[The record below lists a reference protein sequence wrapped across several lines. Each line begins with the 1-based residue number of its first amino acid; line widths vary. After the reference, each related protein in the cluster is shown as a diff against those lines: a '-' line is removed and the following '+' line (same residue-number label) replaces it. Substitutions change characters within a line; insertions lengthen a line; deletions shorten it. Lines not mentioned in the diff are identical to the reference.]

1 MPRVTSTI
9 DIWTSFSKANVSFVV
24 GVPTAHGELSTMTP
38 VYALGS
44 PVQSTSL
51 VTYPDIY
58 YTYTTV
64 TGVTPDC
71 KFTRV
76 STVVSQADCGQCTMN
91 GGTVKLLYWED
102 QATNPISV
110 TSITSD
116 WPQTV
121 VSNGTT
127 LYSPSVYISFQTA
140 FATNSC
146 GRVGLNY
153 TGTMLTLHPED
164 LSTQVHVGG
173 KVYQTGANRYESLN
187 YADLGGLPPVD
198 VYESQPSCIMF
209 GCPTIYSTSYFPT
222 IAIPPKMRSMDAAW
236 IDCDV
241 GLDGLYDPPIALT
254 PQVVMA
260 TPTEPSVVFPLVT
273 PASPSS
279 TPATYGPSTIAY
291 LSSSTSVSG
300 PLIVQSPV
308 DHTASDSHAT
318 SLASLSPSELAA
330 SHPFSTSVGD
340 PQSWTS
346 DSSTTIPEA
355 SDLPQDPEAT
365 DSYVSSKSPQVDPTQ
380 TSTVLSESE
389 GTETGIDAWQRTSLN
404 GVDRSSSV
412 NSLNAL
418 SVMLSA
424 LDDPSMQLNTQLA
437 TNGADGGSAIHSSL
451 VSSCVLPASGL
462 SLSSLP
468 TTINSETPTGE
479 QHGATLQ
486 GTGRPDYTLSAGSSI
501 TTAASSSGPIRT
513 AASHDTSRADE
524 PSTVRQPALATAAL
538 SSPDASRASSA
549 IATVAL
555 PTISPCNDAS
565 SRNLRGAARAL
576 TVLWCL
582 LSLIIVRM

>member
-24 GVPTAHGELSTMTP
+24 GVPTAHRELSTMTP

-76 STVVSQADCGQCTMN
+76 STVVSQTDCGQCTMN
-91 GGTVKLLYWED
+91 GGTVELLYWED
-102 QATNPISV
+102 QATNLISV
-110 TSITSD
+110 TSITSV

-121 VSNGTT
+121 VYNGTT

-153 TGTMLTLHPED
+153 TGTMLALHPED
-164 LSTQVHVGG
+164 LLTQVHVGG

-187 YADLGGLPPVD
+187 YADLGGLPPAD

-260 TPTEPSVVFPLVT
+260 TPTQPSVVSPVVT
-273 PASPSS
+273 LASPSS
-279 TPATYGPSTIAY
+279 TPATYGPSTTAY
-291 LSSSTSVSG
+291 LSSSTLVSG
-300 PLIVQSPV
+300 SLIVQSPT
-308 DHTASDSHAT
+308 DNTAPDGHAT
-318 SLASLSPSELAA
+318 SLASQSPSELAA
-330 SHPFSTSVGD
+330 SHPFSTSVDD

-346 DSSTTIPEA
+346 DSSTILEA
-355 SDLPQDPEAT
+355 SDSPQDPEAT
-365 DSYVSSKSPQVDPTQ
+365 GSYVSSKSPQLDPTQ
-380 TSTVLSESE
+380 TPTILSESE
-389 GTETGIDAWQRTSLN
+389 GTERRIDAWQRTSLN
-404 GVDRSSSV
+404 SVDRSSSV
-412 NSLNAL
+412 TSLNAL

-424 LDDPSMQLNTQLA
+424 LGDSTMQLSTQLA
-437 TNGADGGSAIHSSL
+437 TNGADSGSATHPRL
-451 VSSCVLPASGL
+451 VSSYVPPSSGL
-462 SLSSLP
+462 SLSFLS
-468 TTINSETPTGE
+468 TTTKESPTGE
-479 QHGATLQ
+479 QGGATLQ
-486 GTGRPDYTLSAGSSI
+486 GTERPNDTLSAGSSI
-501 TTAASSSGPIRT
+501 MTAASSSETIRT

-524 PSTVRQPALATAAL
+524 PSTVRLPALATAAM

-549 IATVAL
+549 IATVAS
-555 PTISPCNDAS
+555 PTILPSSNAS

-576 TVLWCL
+576 TILWCL
-582 LSLIIVRM
+582 LSLIIVRV